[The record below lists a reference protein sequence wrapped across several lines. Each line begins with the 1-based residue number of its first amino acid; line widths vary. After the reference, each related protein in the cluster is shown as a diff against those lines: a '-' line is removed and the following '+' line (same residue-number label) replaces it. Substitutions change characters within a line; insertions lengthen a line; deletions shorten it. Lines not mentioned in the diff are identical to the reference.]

1 MRFQTGPWGES
12 WLVLAGLVVAAVP
25 LLLARGWRMAWTA
38 RAWALIVAG
47 IGAAWAAGQ
56 GWIEVDVPTTATLL
70 APAAIGVSLAA
81 ALAVVAYEEDVA
93 GRAFGWRQLTGAA
106 AIVAFAAW
114 ALPGVAAV
122 LPGDWDMPRTDWR
135 QALGFLDLD
144 ENVEEGSYRV
154 AWVGADEILPMA
166 GWPVEGD
173 SIEDGLV
180 AGTSV
185 DGSGDVRDAFV
196 LPDNE
201 GGERL
206 AEALADGMSGR
217 TARLGRLMV
226 PMGIRYLV
234 VLEKATPS
242 FDDGL
247 DRPVGDEVEAA
258 LASQLDLRRVA
269 ADPSALVYEN
279 LAWVPRRAVI
289 VSGEVPE
296 EATTG
301 MLAATPPPD
310 GLPVLEDRVSA
321 REQRGVIEPGTVLMA
336 DADGGNWSLD
346 VGGDDEPRRPA
357 YGWAQAFEVE
367 SGGAAVLH
375 HDRPTSTLLLV
386 IGQVAVWL
394 IVLRIVIAEP
404 GRRRLRRRHRQPEEA
419 AA

>member
-1 MRFQTGPWGES
+1 L
-12 WLVLAGLVVAAVP
+12 LVP
-25 LLLARGWRMAWTA
+25 
-38 RAWALIVAG
+38 AG
-47 IGAAWAAGQ
+47 IG
-56 GWIEVDVPTTATLL
+56 
-70 APAAIGVSLAA
+70 VSFAA

-114 ALPGVAAV
+114 ILPGVAAV

-144 ENVEEGSYRV
+144 ENVEDGSYRV

-166 GWPVEGD
+166 GWPIEG
-173 SIEDGLV
+173 GLV

-196 LPDNE
+196 IPDDE
-201 GGERL
+201 GGQRL

-226 PMGIRYLV
+226 PMGVRYLV

-247 DRPVGDEVEAA
+247 DRPVGADVEAA

-269 ADPSALVYEN
+269 ADPGALVYEN

-289 VSGEVPE
+289 VSGDVPE

-310 GLPVLEDRVSA
+310 GLPVLEERVSA
-321 REQRGVIEPGTVLMA
+321 REQTGVIEPGTVLMA
-336 DADGGNWSLD
+336 DADGENWSLE
-346 VGGDDEPRRPA
+346 VGGDDEPQRPA

-367 SGGAAVLH
+367 SGGSAVLR

-386 IGQVAVWL
+386 IGQLVLWL
-394 IVLRIVIAEP
+394 VVLRIAIAEP
-404 GRRRLRRRHRQPEEA
+404 GRRRRRFRRRDREGQEVA
-419 AA
+419 A